1 MSLRDRLELLVLAA
15 IWGASFLF
23 MRVAA
28 PEFGPLAL
36 IEIRVAIAALFLGA
50 VLAARGGFGRLR
62 GKVVPLTLV
71 GAINS
76 ALPFSLFAFA
86 ALSLPAGYNSVL
98 NATVPLFGALVA
110 YLWLREGTSARK
122 LVGLMI
128 GFTGVVLLVWSKLSL
143 AGSRSAVLAGLAAA
157 LAYGIAA
164 HYTRRRLTGV
174 EPLAIATGSQIAAS
188 VLLLPFALATW
199 PEVGPSRAAWGAA
212 LVLGVA
218 CTGVAY
224 ILYFRLIA
232 HVGPA
237 RAILVTYLIPVFG
250 LLWGTLFLGEPLTL
264 PTVLGCVVIFLGTAT
279 VSGAFAPSKPPAGG
293 PLSSSA
299 PATK

>member
-1 MSLRDRLELLVLAA
+1 MRLRERLELFLLAA

-36 IEIRVAIAALFLGA
+36 IEIRVAIAAGFLGS
-50 VLAARGGFGRLR
+50 VLAVRGGFGKLA
-62 GKVVPLTLV
+62 GKTVPLGFV
-71 GAINS
+71 GALNS

-86 ALSLPAGYNSVL
+86 ALSLPAGYSSVL

-110 YLWLREGTSARK
+110 YLWLREATAVRK
-122 LVGLMI
+122 LVGLLI
-128 GFTGVVLLVWSKLSL
+128 GFSGVVLLVWGKLAL
-143 AGSRSAVLAGLAAA
+143 TGSRSAVLAGLAAA

-164 HYTRRRLTGV
+164 HYTKRNLSGV
-174 EPLAIATGSQIAAS
+174 EPLVIATGSQIAAS
-188 VLLLPFALATW
+188 VLLLPFALTTW
-199 PEVGPSRAAWGAA
+199 PAVPPSGSAWGSA
-212 LVLGVA
+212 LVLGVV

-232 HVGPA
+232 RVGPA

-250 LLWGTLFLGEPLTL
+250 LFWGAVFLGEHLTL
-264 PTVLGCVVIFLGTAT
+264 STVLGCVVIFIGTAT
-279 VSGAFAPSKPPAGG
+279 VSGAFAMKPATAGA
-293 PLSSSA
+293 LASSA
-299 PATK
+299 PAK

>member
-1 MSLRDRLELLVLAA
+1 MSRRDRLELLVLAA

-28 PEFGPLAL
+28 PELGPLAL
-36 IEIRVAIAALFLGA
+36 IEIRVAIAALFLAGA
-50 VLAARGGFGRLR
+50 LAAKGGFGSLKGRA
-62 GKVVPLTLV
+62 VPLAFV
-71 GAINS
+71 GVLNS

-110 YLWLREGTSARK
+110 YLWLREATSPRK
-122 LVGLMI
+122 LVGLAI
-128 GFTGVVLLVWSKLSL
+128 GFAGVVLLVWSKLTL
-143 AGSRSAVLAGLAAA
+143 DGSRAAVLAGLAAA

-164 HYTRRRLTGV
+164 HYTKRRLAGV
-174 EPLAIATGSQIAAS
+174 EPLAIAAGSQIAAS

-199 PEVGPSRAAWGAA
+199 PEVAPSRAAWLAT
-212 LVLGVA
+212 LVLGVV

-250 LLWGTLFLGEPLTL
+250 LLWGALFLDERITL
-264 PTVLGCVVIFLGTAT
+264 PTVLGCAVIFMGTAT
-279 VSGAFAPSKPPAGG
+279 VSGAPATSNSPGGGAPTRP
-293 PLSSSA
+293 A
-299 PATK
+299 PAPK